1 MDREERKALRKE
13 IIKKLNR
20 AKKIDLEVR
29 KLKADLGTL
38 LSDYFDEYMVDY
50 SVCAGGIN
58 TDDGIYET
66 MLAFVEDGE
75 YGGGDLWKATFAKNG
90 SEFMKNAEKWHKEN
104 GTFK

>member
-1 MDREERKALRKE
+1 MDKTERKELRKK

-29 KLKADLGTL
+29 ELKLELGSL
-38 LSDYFDEYMVDY
+38 LSIYFDEYETDY
-50 SVCAGGIN
+50 HVKAGGYNI
-58 TDDGIYET
+58 DDGIYET

-90 SEFMKNAEKWHKEN
+90 SEFMKNAETWHKEN
-104 GTFK
+104 GTLK